1 MNNLQKDDLL
11 KIIKEV
17 VFSLK
22 ESQLD
27 FLEILLE
34 RPETLHEGVYD
45 PGILKAVFTA
55 GGPGSGKSHIA
66 DTIFGVRDDEG
77 DRLFKKA
84 SLVADTGLKYV
95 NSDNLFEQ
103 GLAAAG
109 ISPKMLGQI
118 AEEDPAMWDYIQDPT
133 DPESIRSI
141 AKRKLSKIRGFYET
155 GRLGMLIDGT
165 GKNYYKVARDKAAL
179 ESLGYDT
186 HLLFVDTTREVA
198 IARDAKRDRSL
209 GDRKVS
215 EIWQQ
220 VQDNKLTLSELFG
233 EQLSIVQNDVYGP
246 PPKEIVKVLNTFV
259 SSPVENIIGQEW
271 ISQELRR
278 KQER

>member
-27 FLEILLE
+27 FLEVLLE
-34 RPETLHEGVYD
+34 HPEPIREGVYD

-55 GGPGSGKSHIA
+55 GGPGSGKSHVA
-66 DTIFGVRDDEG
+66 DVVFGVRDEKG
-77 DRLFKKA
+77 DKLFKKA

-109 ISPKMLGQI
+109 INPKMLGQI
-118 AEEDPAMWDYIQDPT
+118 AKEDPEMWDFIQDPT
-133 DPESIRSI
+133 DPESIRSV

-186 HLLFVDTTREVA
+186 HLLYVDTSLEVA
-198 IARDAKRDRSL
+198 IARDAKRGRSL

-220 VQDNKLTLSELFG
+220 VKGNKETLSELFG
-233 EQLSIVQNDVYGP
+233 DQFSVVQNDIYGP
-246 PPKEIVKVLNTFV
+246 PPKEIIKTLNMFV
-259 SSPVENIIGQEW
+259 SSPVENLIGQAW
-271 ISQELRR
+271 IDQELRR
-278 KQER
+278 KQES

>member
-27 FLEILLE
+27 FLEVLLE
-34 RPETLHEGVYD
+34 HPEPIREGVYD

-55 GGPGSGKSHIA
+55 GGPGSGKSHVA
-66 DTIFGVRDDEG
+66 DVVFGVRDEKG
-77 DRLFKKA
+77 DKLFKKA

-109 ISPKMLGQI
+109 INPKMLGQI
-118 AEEDPAMWDYIQDPT
+118 AKEDPEMWDFIQDPT
-133 DPESIRSI
+133 DPESIRSV

-186 HLLFVDTTREVA
+186 HLLYVDTSLEVA
-198 IARDAKRDRSL
+198 IARDAKRSRSL

-220 VQDNKLTLSELFG
+220 VKGNKETLSELFG
-233 EQLSIVQNDVYGP
+233 DQFSVVQNDIYGP
-246 PPKEIVKVLNTFV
+246 PPKEIIKTLNMFV
-259 SSPVENIIGQEW
+259 SSPVENLIGQAW
-271 ISQELRR
+271 IDQELRR
-278 KQER
+278 KQES